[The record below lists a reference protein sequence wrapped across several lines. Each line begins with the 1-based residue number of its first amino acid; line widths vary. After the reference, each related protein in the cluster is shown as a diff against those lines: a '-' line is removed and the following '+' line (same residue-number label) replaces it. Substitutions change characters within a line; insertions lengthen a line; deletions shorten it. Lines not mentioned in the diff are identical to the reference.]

1 MANGRF
7 DIVVDRRTGNLPLK
21 ICAFPGAIVA
31 QTTDVL
37 VELWFSE
44 FRYAGNSNM
53 AATATEKVT
62 TTLRINKLLT
72 IAAAS
77 KVQRKFEK
85 AQAVRAA
92 KLRI

>member
-1 MANGRF
+1 VANVRF

-44 FRYAGNSNM
+44 FRGRSS
-53 AATATEKVT
+53 V
-62 TTLRINKLLT
+62 RG
-72 IAAAS
+72 
-77 KVQRKFEK
+77 KF
-85 AQAVRAA
+85 
-92 KLRI
+92 